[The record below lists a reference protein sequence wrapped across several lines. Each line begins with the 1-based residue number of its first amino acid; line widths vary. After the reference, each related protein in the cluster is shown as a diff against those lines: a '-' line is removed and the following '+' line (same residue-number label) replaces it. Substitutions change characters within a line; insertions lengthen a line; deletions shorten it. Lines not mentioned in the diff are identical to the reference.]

1 MLYAMEIK
9 RNNRMKKVLAL
20 AMILTATPAYA
31 ADTYV
36 EYKNE
41 LKYSHSAR
49 QDTINHFRVGYETKN
64 PLTGNKYYIESGYTT
79 DGSSVEMGYKIKKG
93 YTTFKGKWEGVDTD
107 TFKHKLETE
116 IRYTF

>member
-1 MLYAMEIK
+1 MSSQQMNKIILIT
-9 RNNRMKKVLAL
+9 AL
-20 AMILTATPAYA
+20 IMPSHAYS

-41 LKYSHSAR
+41 LKYSYSTH
-49 QDTINHFRVGYETKN
+49 QDTINHLRVGYETKN
-64 PLTGNKYYIESGYTT
+64 PLTGSKYYIESGYTT
-79 DGSSVEMGYKIKKG
+79 DGSSLEMGYKIKRG
-93 YTTFKGKWEGVDTD
+93 HTTFKGKWEGVDTD